1 MTHLPPKRRWTDLDA
16 LTVLRPLSAWLSG
29 KGWLAGLY
37 GSVLTEGV
45 SDNDLDVL
53 LVPSWPRPRVTVADI
68 LLWFSEQGWT
78 ECDHHHTETSLGVA
92 MERKGYVVD
101 LRFSHPPAPA
111 LSVPAEVLVPC
122 WACKGSCMD
131 PDGVRSCD
139 FCNGRG
145 KIGRGVRV

>member
-1 MTHLPPKRRWTDLDA
+1 MTTHLPPKRRWTDLDA

-37 GSVLTEGV
+37 GSVLTQGM

-53 LVPSWPRPRVTVADI
+53 LVPSWPRPRVTVDDI
-68 LLWFSEQGWT
+68 VRWFTQEGWT
-78 ECDHHHTETSLGVA
+78 ERDRHRGETSLAVA
-92 MERKGYVVD
+92 MERKGYYVD
-101 LRFSHPPAPA
+101 LRFSVAPDPHA
-111 LSVPAEVLVPC
+111 LPAEVLMTC
-122 WACKGSCMD
+122 WACRGSCMD